1 MKKIILLIICLISLF
16 FIGCVSIED
25 NQIQSKTIKVGEM
38 IELDVS
44 DAKSF
49 TSSDELVATVTNDG
63 IVQGISVGYC
73 TIRIETQTKEY
84 TVKIIVNEDV
94 KNVSIEFNSKQTILV
109 GEEINLNAKVNN
121 STDSYVFS
129 YVSNDESIATVSS
142 NGTVKG
148 INEGICQI
156 TIKVTGTVAVSKDVL
171 IYVTQDKSQ
180 SSLINTIESK
190 TIEVSGTIDL
200 TELSNKVLK
209 VVNDNK
215 ESVIGVSNYQYVNS
229 YTGKQ
234 LVEASV
240 GTGFIFEKVNDEYY
254 AITNHH
260 VVEDNYKLKVY
271 FGYDDIYIDCELVN
285 SNSNLD
291 LAVIKFK
298 SDKDF
303 KLIEF
308 SSEEE
313 IHQGDF
319 AIAIGNANG
328 YEYFGSVTFGIIS
341 YVNRTLA
348 KEDATFIQ
356 HDVAI
361 NPGNSGGPLFDI
373 NGKVI
378 GVNTMKIVDSNV
390 DNMGFSISI
399 TTLLQYLD
407 TLGLL

>member
-209 VVNDNK
+209 VVNDKPEWCPIKCDIEDIKAEILDVLKKYPMTMDYENGLK
-215 ESVIGVSNYQYVNS
+215 EALAIIDKHC
-229 YTGKQ
+229 GK
-234 LVEASV
+234 EN
-240 GTGFIFEKVNDEYY
+240 E
-254 AITNHH
+254 
-260 VVEDNYKLKVY
+260 
-271 FGYDDIYIDCELVN
+271 
-285 SNSNLD
+285 
-291 LAVIKFK
+291 
-298 SDKDF
+298 
-303 KLIEF
+303 
-308 SSEEE
+308 
-313 IHQGDF
+313 
-319 AIAIGNANG
+319 
-328 YEYFGSVTFGIIS
+328 
-341 YVNRTLA
+341 
-348 KEDATFIQ
+348 
-356 HDVAI
+356 
-361 NPGNSGGPLFDI
+361 
-373 NGKVI
+373 
-378 GVNTMKIVDSNV
+378 
-390 DNMGFSISI
+390 
-399 TTLLQYLD
+399 
-407 TLGLL
+407 

>member
-49 TSSDELVATVTNDG
+49 TSSNELVATVTNDG

-73 TIRIETQTKEY
+73 TIKIETQTKEY

-240 GTGFIFEKVNDEYY
+240 GTGFIFKKVNDEYY

-328 YEYFGSVTFGIIS
+328 YEYFGSVTFGII
-341 YVNRTLA
+341 
-348 KEDATFIQ
+348 
-356 HDVAI
+356 
-361 NPGNSGGPLFDI
+361 
-373 NGKVI
+373 
-378 GVNTMKIVDSNV
+378 
-390 DNMGFSISI
+390 
-399 TTLLQYLD
+399 
-407 TLGLL
+407 